1 MNTKCLIK
9 DPFTKGDYF
18 HTTNPF
24 YYGTKR
30 PVIPKKNL
38 NKPFDHSPFQP
49 LISGV
54 GFGNLPKVAVNSRPA
69 DARFQTD
76 SRGWFP
82 INQPKNRPFCFS
94 PFELQISGV
103 KTDQSAPFYQAGE
116 TMLSTDTIQ
125 KAIALGTEIRSA
137 ETSRKAQEAATFI
150 PTIFQKIAKYT
161 NDKLSNPS
169 LTIADYLNAAEL
181 QYLKSL
187 NVKSLEEL
195 KALMGTMNANV
206 EAMNANIGAVIPP
219 APAIPPVAP
228 EAVPVE
234 AEAEPEAAPE
244 EAPVEED
251 MPDLEEEEKEEEEIP
266 IPDLPSE
273 GLYLVR
279 DKAKGIAR
287 EFEKILTIYNYL
299 NSTSFT
305 SANNPKIFINAS
317 TKKPI
322 KFMTAYQRFT
332 KHPDSRIDFI
342 KNQFILKEGKRDLS
356 KKEKRR
362 MSEDDIE
369 EV

>member
-1 MNTKCLIK
+1 MNTECLIK
-9 DPFTKGDYF
+9 DPFVKGNYV

-30 PVIPKKNL
+30 PGIPKKNL

-54 GFGNLPKVAVNSRPA
+54 GFGNLPKVAVSSRPA

-103 KTDQSAPFYQAGE
+103 KTDQPAPFYQAGE

-169 LTIADYLNAAEL
+169 LTIADYLNAVEL

-206 EAMNANIGAVIPP
+206 EAMNANIGAAIPP

-234 AEAEPEAAPE
+234 AEAAPEAAPE
-244 EAPVEED
+244 EVPVEED
-251 MPDLEEEEKEEEEIP
+251 VPDLEEEEKEEIP
-266 IPDLPSE
+266 MPDLPSE

-279 DKAKGIAR
+279 DKTRSVAR

-305 SANNPKIFINAS
+305 SADNPKIFINANN
-317 TKKPI
+317 KRKPI
-322 KFMTAYQRFT
+322 SYKYVYQGFT

-342 KNQFILKEGKRDLS
+342 KNQFIFKEGKRDLS

>member
-103 KTDQSAPFYQAGE
+103 KTDQPAPFYQAGE

-206 EAMNANIGAVIPP
+206 EAMNANIENLATAIPP

-234 AEAEPEAAPE
+234 AEPEEVPV

-251 MPDLEEEEKEEEEIP
+251 MPDLEEEEKEEEIP

-279 DKAKGIAR
+279 DKTRGVAS
-287 EFEKILTIYNYL
+287 EFEKILTISNYL

-305 SANNPKIFINAS
+305 SADNPKIFINAS
-317 TKKPI
+317 NRKPI
-322 KFMTAYQRFT
+322 AYMTAYQRFT

-342 KNQFILKEGKRDLS
+342 KNQFILREGKRDLS

-362 MSEDDIE
+362 MNEEDIE

>member
-150 PTIFQKIAKYT
+150 PTIFQKIGKYT
-161 NDKLSNPS
+161 NDKLSNPA
-169 LTIADYLNAAEL
+169 LTMADYLNAAEL

-195 KALMGTMNANV
+195 KTLMGTMNAN
-206 EAMNANIGAVIPP
+206 MGAL
-219 APAIPPVAP
+219 AAAIPPPAIADAP
-228 EAVPVE
+228 AVPAIADAPAV
-234 AEAEPEAAPE
+234 PDEAAPE
-244 EAPVEED
+244 AGA
-251 MPDLEEEEKEEEEIP
+251 EEEIP
-266 IPDLPSE
+266 DLEPDVPVGLPPLVVPE
-273 GLYLVR
+273 GPLERPPIYPVLNKTMRGDLNTTIKDMAKFIHKYRAKSLKAIEMTDRAISRGKNPPDALMRESSIKQYLT
-279 DKAKGIAR
+279 DGKSFAWDAR
-287 EFEKILTIYNYL
+287 
-299 NSTSFT
+299 
-305 SANNPKIFINAS
+305 NNF
-317 TKKPI
+317 
-322 KFMTAYQRFT
+322 YR
-332 KHPDSRIDFI
+332 
-342 KNQFILKEGKRDLS
+342 
-356 KKEKRR
+356 
-362 MSEDDIE
+362 
-369 EV
+369 EVE